1 MASLGL
7 VSPGAATDGVTPI
20 FSWKKLTTF
29 FCSPLSLFWISLGC
43 HPLKAVTPD
52 LFLPVRR
59 RLSTVLCEFSHN
71 FFFIRMSPLEGV
83 TGAVRS
89 PLLLVT
95 PLLLF
100 HILFKL
106 RDSDGLM
113 HASLELQSPKTEP
126 PWCDASIV
134 RPILVVLAVRAFGE

>member
-1 MASLGL
+1 
-7 VSPGAATDGVTPI
+7 
-20 FSWKKLTTF
+20 
-29 FCSPLSLFWISLGC
+29 
-43 HPLKAVTPD
+43 
-52 LFLPVRR
+52 
-59 RLSTVLCEFSHN
+59 
-71 FFFIRMSPLEGV
+71 MSPLEGV